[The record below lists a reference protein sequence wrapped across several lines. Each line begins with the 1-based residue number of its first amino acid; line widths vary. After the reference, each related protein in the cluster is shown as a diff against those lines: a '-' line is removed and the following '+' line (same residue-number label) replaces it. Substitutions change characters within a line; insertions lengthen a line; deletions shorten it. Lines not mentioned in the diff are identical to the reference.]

1 MSDKKNV
8 IITGGTGLIGQ
19 ALSKSLVDD
28 GYEVTVLS
36 RNPSGKTVPGGV
48 NITKWDA
55 KTADGWGELADGAY
69 AIVNLAGA
77 NIADGLFRPWNDKRK
92 ELILS
97 SRLNAGQAVVSAVRE
112 AKNKPQVVLQASAV
126 GYYGDRRADILTEN
140 SRAGS
145 DFPAEV
151 SKQWEPS
158 TAEVEEMGVRRV
170 TTRIGVVFSMDGG
183 ALPKLV
189 TPFKFFAGGPLGDGT
204 QWTSWVHIDDCV
216 RGMKFLL
223 EDPSAQGVY
232 NLTAP
237 IPVMNY
243 YIAERIGTVLERP
256 ALLPAPSFPIKM
268 IFGEMS
274 TIVLDG
280 QRVMPE
286 RLIKQGFK
294 FRYAD
299 VETALRDL
307 LQEDEPVPA

>member
-1 MSDKKNV
+1 MSDKKHV

-19 ALSKSLVDD
+19 ALSKLLIQD
-28 GYEVTVLS
+28 GSYDVTVLS
-36 RNPSGKTVPGGV
+36 RNPSANTVPGGV
-48 NITKWDA
+48 NLVKWDA
-55 KTADGWGELADGAY
+55 KTADGWGNLADGAY

-77 NIADGLFRPWNDKRK
+77 GIADARWTDKRK
-92 ELILS
+92 ELILN
-97 SRLNAGQAVVSAVRE
+97 SRLDAGKAVVEAVKQ
-112 AKNKPQVVLQASAV
+112 ATSKPQVILQASAV
-126 GYYGDRRADILTEN
+126 GYYGDSRANICTEN
-140 SRAGS
+140 TPAGN

-158 TAEVEEMGVRRV
+158 TADVEEMGVRRV

-189 TPFKFFAGGPLGDGT
+189 MPFKMFAGGPLGDGS
-204 QWTSWVHIDDCV
+204 QWTSWIHIDDCV

-223 EDPSAQGVY
+223 EDQSAQGVY
-232 NLTAP
+232 NLTAS

-243 YIAERIGTVLERP
+243 YIAERIGTVLEKP
-256 ALLPAPSFPIKM
+256 ALLPAPRFPIRM

-274 TIVLDG
+274 TIILDG

-294 FRYAD
+294 FKYAD

-307 LQEDEPVPA
+307 LQEKELAPA

>member
-1 MSDKKNV
+1 MSDKKHV

-19 ALSKSLVDD
+19 ALSKLLIQD
-28 GYEVTVLS
+28 GSYDVTVLS
-36 RNPSGKTVPGGV
+36 RNPSANTVPGGV
-48 NITKWDA
+48 NLVKWDA
-55 KTADGWGELADGAY
+55 KTADGWGNLADGAY

-77 NIADGLFRPWNDKRK
+77 GIADARWTDKRK
-92 ELILS
+92 ELILN
-97 SRLNAGQAVVSAVRE
+97 SRLDAGKAVVEAVKQ
-112 AKNKPQVVLQASAV
+112 ATSKPQIILQASAV
-126 GYYGDRRADILTEN
+126 GYYGDSRANICTEN
-140 SRAGS
+140 TPAGN

-158 TAEVEEMGVRRV
+158 TADVEEMGVRRV

-189 TPFKFFAGGPLGDGT
+189 MPFKMFAGGPLGDGS
-204 QWTSWVHIDDCV
+204 QWTSWIHIDDCV

-223 EDPSAQGVY
+223 EDQSAQGVY
-232 NLTAP
+232 NLTAS

-243 YIAERIGTVLERP
+243 YIAERIGTVLEKP
-256 ALLPAPSFPIKM
+256 ALLPAPRFPIRM

-274 TIVLDG
+274 TIILDG

-294 FRYAD
+294 FKYAD

-307 LQEDEPVPA
+307 LQEKELAPA